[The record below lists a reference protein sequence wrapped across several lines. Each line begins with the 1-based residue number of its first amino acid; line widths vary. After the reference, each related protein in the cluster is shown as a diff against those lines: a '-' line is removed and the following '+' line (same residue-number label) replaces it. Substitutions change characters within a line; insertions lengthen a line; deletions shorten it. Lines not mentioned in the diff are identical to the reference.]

1 MNIIAEQNGGNG
13 SISLRDIHNKFKG
26 LVIPAGL
33 ALYDTHSNHSD
44 CYDIIHRNEQ
54 VHDSLYDRLL
64 ELASYDSTEKMKSKE
79 KKHYEEEKRET
90 ENVKT
95 ENVKTE
101 NVKTENVKTENVKLK
116 ISPVIAQVQTQIQT
130 QVQKQHK
137 MTKKNGR
144 KQKNNDIK
152 QKQTRRRK

>member
-13 SISLRDIHNKFKG
+13 SISLRDIHNKFKC

-44 CYDIIHRNEQ
+44 CYDVIHRNEQ

-79 KKHYEEEKRET
+79 KKHDEEEKRET

-95 ENVKTE
+95 ENV
-101 NVKTENVKTENVKLK
+101 NTENVKLK
-116 ISPVIAQVQTQIQT
+116 ISPVIAQVQT

-144 KQKNNDIK
+144 KQKNNNNK
-152 QKQTRRRK
+152 QKKTRRRK

>member
-13 SISLRDIHNKFKG
+13 SISIRDIHNKFKG

-44 CYDIIHRNEQ
+44 CYDVIHRNEQ

-79 KKHYEEEKRET
+79 KKHDEEEKRET
-90 ENVKT
+90 ENV
-95 ENVKTE
+95 N
-101 NVKTENVKTENVKLK
+101 TENVKLK
-116 ISPVIAQVQTQIQT
+116 ISPVIAQVQT

-152 QKQTRRRK
+152 QKKTRRRK

>member
-79 KKHYEEEKRET
+79 KKHDEEEKRET
-90 ENVKT
+90 ENVNT
-95 ENVKTE
+95 ENV
-101 NVKTENVKTENVKLK
+101 NTENVKLK

-152 QKQTRRRK
+152 QKKTRRRK

>member
-13 SISLRDIHNKFKG
+13 SISIRDIHNKFKG

-44 CYDIIHRNEQ
+44 CYDVIHRNEQ

-79 KKHYEEEKRET
+79 KKHDEEEKKRET
-90 ENVKT
+90 ENV
-95 ENVKTE
+95 N
-101 NVKTENVKTENVKLK
+101 TENVKLK
-116 ISPVIAQVQTQIQT
+116 ISPVIAQIQTQI
-130 QVQKQHK
+130 QKQHK
-137 MTKKNGR
+137 MTKKNNGR
-144 KQKNNDIK
+144 KQKNNNDVK
-152 QKQTRRRK
+152 HKQTRRRKIDAEK

>member
-13 SISLRDIHNKFKG
+13 SISIRDIHNKFKG

-44 CYDIIHRNEQ
+44 CYDVIHRNEQ

-79 KKHYEEEKRET
+79 KKHDEEEKRET
-90 ENVKT
+90 ENV
-95 ENVKTE
+95 N
-101 NVKTENVKTENVKLK
+101 TENVKLK
-116 ISPVIAQVQTQIQT
+116 ISPVIAQIQT

-144 KQKNNDIK
+144 KQKNNDK
-152 QKQTRRRK
+152 QKKTRRRK

>member
-101 NVKTENVKTENVKLK
+101 NVKLK

>member
-13 SISLRDIHNKFKG
+13 SISIRDIHNKFKG

-44 CYDIIHRNEQ
+44 CYDVIHRNEQ

-79 KKHYEEEKRET
+79 KKHDEEEKRET
-90 ENVKT
+90 ENVNT
-95 ENVKTE
+95 ENV
-101 NVKTENVKTENVKLK
+101 NTENVKLK
-116 ISPVIAQVQTQIQT
+116 ISPVIAQVQT

-144 KQKNNDIK
+144 KQKNNDK
-152 QKQTRRRK
+152 QKKTRRRK

>member
-13 SISLRDIHNKFKG
+13 SISIRDIHNKFKG

-44 CYDIIHRNEQ
+44 CYDVIHRNEQ

-64 ELASYDSTEKMKSKE
+64 ELASYDSTEKKKSKE
-79 KKHYEEEKRET
+79 KKHDEEEKRET
-90 ENVKT
+90 ENVNT
-95 ENVKTE
+95 ENV
-101 NVKTENVKTENVKLK
+101 NTENVKLK
-116 ISPVIAQVQTQIQT
+116 ISPVIAQVQT

-144 KQKNNDIK
+144 KQKNNDK
-152 QKQTRRRK
+152 QKKTRRRK

>member
-13 SISLRDIHNKFKG
+13 SISLRDIHNKFIG

-64 ELASYDSTEKMKSKE
+64 ELASYDSTEKMKSEE
-79 KKHYEEEKRET
+79 KKHHEKEKRET
-90 ENVKT
+90 ENV
-95 ENVKTE
+95 N
-101 NVKTENVKTENVKLK
+101 TENVKTENVKLK

-137 MTKKNGR
+137 MTKKNGL
-144 KQKNNDIK
+144 KQKNNNDVK

>member
-13 SISLRDIHNKFKG
+13 SISIRDIHNKFKG

-44 CYDIIHRNEQ
+44 CYDVIHRNEQ

-79 KKHYEEEKRET
+79 KKHDEEEKRET
-90 ENVKT
+90 ENVNT
-95 ENVKTE
+95 ENV
-101 NVKTENVKTENVKLK
+101 NTENVKLK
-116 ISPVIAQVQTQIQT
+116 ISPVIAQIQT

-144 KQKNNDIK
+144 KQKNNDK
-152 QKQTRRRK
+152 QKKTRRRK

>member
-13 SISLRDIHNKFKG
+13 SISIRDIHNKFKG

-44 CYDIIHRNEQ
+44 CYDVIHRNEQ

-79 KKHYEEEKRET
+79 KKHDEEEKRET
-90 ENVKT
+90 ENVNT
-95 ENVKTE
+95 ENV
-101 NVKTENVKTENVKLK
+101 NTENVKLK
-116 ISPVIAQVQTQIQT
+116 ISPVIAQVQT

-152 QKQTRRRK
+152 QKKTRRRK

>member
-13 SISLRDIHNKFKG
+13 SISIRDIHNKFKG

-44 CYDIIHRNEQ
+44 CYDVIHRNEQ

-79 KKHYEEEKRET
+79 KKHDEEEKRE
-90 ENVKT
+90 
-95 ENVKTE
+95 
-101 NVKTENVKTENVKLK
+101 TENVKLK
-116 ISPVIAQVQTQIQT
+116 ISPVIAQVQT

-152 QKQTRRRK
+152 QKKTRRRK

>member
-13 SISLRDIHNKFKG
+13 SISIRDIHNKFKG
-26 LVIPAGL
+26 LFIPAGL

-44 CYDIIHRNEQ
+44 CYDVIHRNEQ

-79 KKHYEEEKRET
+79 KKHDEEEKRET
-90 ENVKT
+90 ENV
-95 ENVKTE
+95 N
-101 NVKTENVKTENVKLK
+101 TENVKLK
-116 ISPVIAQVQTQIQT
+116 ISPVIAKVQT

-144 KQKNNDIK
+144 KQKKNNNDVK

>member
-44 CYDIIHRNEQ
+44 CYDVIHRNEQ

-64 ELASYDSTEKMKSKE
+64 ELASYDSTEKKKSKE
-79 KKHYEEEKRET
+79 KKHDEEEKRET
-90 ENVKT
+90 ENV
-95 ENVKTE
+95 N
-101 NVKTENVKTENVKLK
+101 TENVKLK
-116 ISPVIAQVQTQIQT
+116 ISPVIAQVQT

-152 QKQTRRRK
+152 QKKTRRRK

>member
-44 CYDIIHRNEQ
+44 CYDVIHRNEQ

-64 ELASYDSTEKMKSKE
+64 ELASYDSTEKKKSKE
-79 KKHYEEEKRET
+79 KKHDEEEKRET
-90 ENVKT
+90 ENVNT
-95 ENVKTE
+95 ENV
-101 NVKTENVKTENVKLK
+101 NTENVKLK
-116 ISPVIAQVQTQIQT
+116 ISPVIAQVQT

-152 QKQTRRRK
+152 QKKTRRRK

>member
-13 SISLRDIHNKFKG
+13 SISIRDIHNKFKG

-44 CYDIIHRNEQ
+44 CYDVIHRNEQ

-64 ELASYDSTEKMKSKE
+64 ELASYDSTEKKKSKE
-79 KKHYEEEKRET
+79 KKHDEEEKRET
-90 ENVKT
+90 ENVNT
-95 ENVKTE
+95 ENV
-101 NVKTENVKTENVKLK
+101 NTENVKLK
-116 ISPVIAQVQTQIQT
+116 ISPVIAQVQT

-152 QKQTRRRK
+152 QKKTRRRK

>member
-13 SISLRDIHNKFKG
+13 SISIRDIHNKFKG

-44 CYDIIHRNEQ
+44 CYDVIHRNEQ

-79 KKHYEEEKRET
+79 KKHDEEEKRET
-90 ENVKT
+90 ENVNT
-95 ENVKTE
+95 ENV
-101 NVKTENVKTENVKLK
+101 NTENVKLK
-116 ISPVIAQVQTQIQT
+116 ISPVIAQIQT

-152 QKQTRRRK
+152 QKKTRRRK

>member
-13 SISLRDIHNKFKG
+13 SISIRDIHNKFKG

-44 CYDIIHRNEQ
+44 CYDVIHRNEQ

-79 KKHYEEEKRET
+79 KKHDEEEKRE
-90 ENVKT
+90 
-95 ENVKTE
+95 TE

-116 ISPVIAQVQTQIQT
+116 ISPVIAQVQTQ
-130 QVQKQHK
+130 VRKQHK

-144 KQKNNDIK
+144 KQKNNNDVK